1 MPATGEIDNGRVSTP
16 GSPTF
21 PAFAA
26 VRMDFPRERAADVR
40 QEAAAAADAALAA
53 AGLAPG
59 ATVAVTAGS
68 RGIADIQAITRAI
81 VDRVRELGHR
91 PFIVPAM
98 GSHGGA
104 TSEGQRALLA
114 RYGITEATM
123 GCAIR
128 AEMEAT
134 PLGATD
140 RGVGTYMARVAWEAD
155 AVLIVNRV
163 KPHTDFLGVRESGLT
178 KMLAI
183 GLGKLEGAQACH
195 QHVFDIGLGPAITS
209 AAGHILETGKIA
221 GGIAIIENAY
231 HEVARIV
238 SVPASGFLDREAE
251 LLLEA
256 RRLMGRLPLDE
267 IDVLICD
274 RMGKNISGQGLDTK
288 IIGRSPF
295 GYVQGQPWQPGMPL
309 IRRIVVRDLTPE
321 TDGNAMGMG
330 LIDIVPERFT
340 RKINVATTLINSV
353 TAMTPENA
361 KTPHVVP
368 NDEEAI
374 ALALR
379 MLPPRDGGPRMVYV
393 RDTLE
398 LSDSLVSDAG
408 LPLIRDR
415 PQATIVGPPRPL
427 RFDAEHNLISPFEDP
442 PAA

>member
-1 MPATGEIDNGRVSTP
+1 MSAALI
-16 GSPTF
+16 
-21 PAFAA
+21 PAFAP
-26 VRMDFPRERAADVR
+26 VRMEFPRERVPDVR
-40 QEAAAAADAALAA
+40 GAAAAAAADVLAPM
-53 AGLAPG
+53 GLAKG
-59 ATVAVTAGS
+59 ASVAITAGS
-68 RGIADIQAITRAI
+68 RGIVDIDAITRAV
-81 VDRVRELGHR
+81 VDRVRSLGYA

-104 TSEGQRALLA
+104 TSDGQRAVLA
-114 RYGITEATM
+114 RYGITEETM
-123 GCAIR
+123 GCPIR
-128 AEMEAT
+128 SDMESM
-134 PLGATD
+134 PLGVTD
-140 RGVGTYMARVAWEAD
+140 LGVGTFMARAAWEAD

-163 KPHTDFLGVRESGLT
+163 KPHTDFHGIRESGLT

-183 GLGKLEGAQACH
+183 GLGKLDGAQACH
-195 QHVFDIGLGPAITS
+195 QHVFDIGLGAAITS
-209 AAGHILETGKIA
+209 AATGLLATGKVA
-221 GGIAIIENAY
+221 GGVAIIENAY
-231 HEVARIV
+231 HEVAQV
-238 SVPASGFLDREAE
+238 VAVPASRFLDREAE

-256 RRLMGRLPLDE
+256 RRLMGRLPLDG

-330 LIDIVPERFT
+330 LVDIVPERFT
-340 RKINVATTLINSV
+340 KKVNVATTLINSI

-374 ALALR
+374 LLALR
-379 MLPPRDGGPRMVYV
+379 MLPPRPGGPRVVYV

-398 LSDSLVSDAG
+398 LADSLVSEAC
-408 LPLIRDR
+408 LPLLAGR
-415 PQATIVGPPRPL
+415 PQTTILGAPAPL
-427 RFDAEHNLISPFEDP
+427 RFDADRDLVSPF
-442 PAA
+442 

>member
-1 MPATGEIDNGRVSTP
+1 VSDGT
-16 GSPTF
+16 SPSI
-21 PAFAA
+21 PAFAP
-26 VRMDFPRERAADVR
+26 VRMDFPRERVGDAR
-40 QEAAAAADAALAA
+40 AAAAAAA
-53 AGLAPG
+53 AGVLATAGLRPG
-59 ATVAVTAGS
+59 AAVAITAGS
-68 RGIADIQAITRAI
+68 RGIADIDAITKAV
-81 VDRVRELGHR
+81 VDSVRTLGYA

-104 TSEGQRALLA
+104 TSDGQRAVLA
-114 RYGITEATM
+114 RYGITEGSM

-128 AEMEAT
+128 SAMET
-134 PLGATD
+134 ESI
-140 RGVGTYMARVAWEAD
+140 GVADHAVETFMARVAWEAD

-163 KPHTDFLGVRESGLT
+163 KPHTDFLGTRESGLT

-195 QHVFDIGLGPAITS
+195 QHVFDIGLGAAITS
-209 AAGHILETGKIA
+209 ASRHILATGKIA

-231 HEVARIV
+231 HEVAQIV
-238 SVPASGFLDREAE
+238 AVPSAGLLDREAE

-267 IDVLICD
+267 IDVLVCD

-330 LIDIVPERFT
+330 LVDIVPERFV
-340 RKINVATTLINSV
+340 RKVNVATTLINSD

-374 ALALR
+374 LLALR
-379 MLPPRDGGPRMVYV
+379 MLPPRAGGPRMVYV

-398 LSDSLVSDAG
+398 LSDSLVSDAC
-408 LPLIRDR
+408 LPLVAGRAHTTVR
-415 PQATIVGPPRPL
+415 GASRPL
-427 RFDAEHNLISPFEDP
+427 RFDREHNLISPFEG
-442 PAA
+442 PATV

>member
-1 MPATGEIDNGRVSTP
+1 MSAGAAPAIP
-16 GSPTF
+16 P
-21 PAFAA
+21 FAP
-26 VRMDFPRERAADVR
+26 VRMAFPRDRVTDVA
-40 QEAAAAADAALAA
+40 EAAATA
-53 AGLAPG
+53 AGAVLGSVDLRPG
-59 ATVAVTAGS
+59 AAVAVTAGS
-68 RGIADIQAITRAI
+68 RGIVAIDAITRAVI
-81 VDRVRELGHR
+81 ERVRSLGFA
-91 PFIVPAM
+91 PVIVPAM

-104 TSEGQRALLA
+104 TSDGQRAVLA
-114 RYGITEATM
+114 RYGITEETM
-123 GCAIR
+123 GCPIR
-128 AEMEAT
+128 SGMEAV
-134 PLGATD
+134 PLGSGD
-140 RGVGTYMARVAWEAD
+140 HGVETFMARVAWEAD
-155 AVLIVNRV
+155 AVLVVNRV
-163 KPHTDFLGVRESGLT
+163 KPHTDFLGIRESGLT

-195 QHVFDIGLGPAITS
+195 QHVFDIGLGAAITS
-209 AAGHILETGKIA
+209 AANRILATGKVA

-231 HEVARIV
+231 HEVARIDA
-238 SVPASGFLDREAE
+238 VPSAAFLEREAE

-267 IDVLICD
+267 IDVLVCD

-340 RKINVATTLINSV
+340 RKVNVATTLINSV

-374 ALALR
+374 LLALR
-379 MLPPRDGGPRMVYV
+379 MLPPRAGGPRVVYV

-398 LSDSLVSDAG
+398 LADSLVSEACLPVLAG
-408 LPLIRDR
+408 H
-415 PQATIVGPPRPL
+415 PQAAVLGEVRPL
-427 RFDAEHNLISPFEDP
+427 RFDGDRNLISPFEG
-442 PAA
+442 AAVS

>member
-1 MPATGEIDNGRVSTP
+1 MSVSIP
-16 GSPTF
+16 E
-21 PAFAA
+21 FAA
-26 VRMDFPRERAADVR
+26 VRMDFPRDRVADVH
-40 QEAAAAADAALAA
+40 AAAAMA
-53 AGLAPG
+53 AGEVLMSARLKG
-59 ATVAVTAGS
+59 GGTVAVTAGS
-68 RGIADIQAITRAI
+68 RGIVDIDVITRAV
-81 VDRVRELGHR
+81 VDRVRSLGYV

-104 TSEGQRALLA
+104 TSDGQRAVLA
-114 RYGITEATM
+114 LYGITEDTM
-123 GCAIR
+123 GCPIR
-128 AEMEAT
+128 SDMET
-134 PLGATD
+134 LPLGAGD
-140 RGVGTYMARVAWEAD
+140 LGVEAFMARAAWQAD

-163 KPHTDFLGVRESGLT
+163 KPHTDFLGIRESGLT

-195 QHVFDIGLGPAITS
+195 QHVFDIGLGAAITS
-209 AAGHILETGKIA
+209 ASSRILATGKVA

-231 HEVARIV
+231 HEVARIDA
-238 SVPASGFLDREAE
+238 VPSAAFLEREAE

-330 LIDIVPERFT
+330 LVDIVPERFV
-340 RKINVATTLINSV
+340 RQVNMATTLINSI
-353 TAMTPENA
+353 TAMTTENA

-374 ALALR
+374 LLALR
-379 MLPPRDGGPRMVYV
+379 MLPPRAGGPRVVYV

-398 LSDSLVSDAG
+398 LSDSLVSEAC
-408 LPLIRDR
+408 LPLLAG
-415 PQATIVGPPRPL
+415 QAQVKLGGVAAPL
-427 RFDAEHNLISPFEDP
+427 RFDGDRNLVSPFD
-442 PAA
+442 